1 MATYRHRD
9 FFDSGVFVMPI
20 AFSNPTLEFPS
31 GPLDAAVDPDPYP
44 YYAWLAARRPFGF
57 DASLRLWIAAGPQAL
72 TEVLEHP
79 ACGVRPAGAV
89 VPAALAD
96 GPAGEW
102 FGALVRMNDGP
113 AHAAMKHW
121 LNAQL
126 ATLHADRDT
135 LVRLHDASQ
144 AACADAY
151 LARGDALAA
160 RLDDFV
166 FRQPIYGL
174 AAWLGVPAAQW
185 TEVHEDIRPLVT
197 AMAEAGKPSPRA
209 HVLKHGHR
217 AAAALRLR
225 AARWLDNH
233 AAPDTW
239 LREVA
244 RRSAGNDSIDFD
256 ILTANI
262 VGLFTQTHDACA
274 GLVANSI
281 RRLAR
286 SAHVTTAASDP
297 TDLGVAIKTVANVIR
312 FDPPVQNTR
321 RFLHAPAV
329 IYEQSLA
336 PGDVILAVLASAPP
350 SAMPD
355 GVAWTFGTGAH
366 ACPGRSPASTI
377 AAVGVHAIR
386 QGGEDLSS
394 LAGGTAYHPLGNIR
408 IARFSA

>member
-1 MATYRHRD
+1 MSVAPLA
-9 FFDSGVFVMPI
+9 S
-20 AFSNPTLEFPS
+20 PTLSPIGFPAN
-31 GPLDAAVDPDPYP
+31 AAEAVTHPDPYP
-44 YYAWLAARRPFGF
+44 YYASLATRRPFAF
-57 DASLRLWIAAGPQAL
+57 DASLGLWVAAGPQAL
-72 TEVLEHP
+72 TEVLSHP
-79 ACGVRPAGAV
+79 ACEVRPAGAV
-89 VPAALAD
+89 VPAALAN

-113 AHAAMKHW
+113 AHAAMKPW
-121 LNAQL
+121 LKAQL
-126 ATLHADRDT
+126 ATLHADRDA
-135 LVRLHDASQ
+135 LVRLRDASQ

-151 LARGDALAA
+151 LASGDAPDA

-185 TEVHEDIRPLVT
+185 TEVHEDVQLLVA

-209 HVLKHGHR
+209 DVLAHGHR
-217 AAAALRLR
+217 AASALRLR
-225 AARWLDNH
+225 AARWLDND
-233 AAPDTW
+233 AATNTW

-244 RRSAGNDSIDFD
+244 RRAAGNDSVDFD
-256 ILTANI
+256 ALTANV

-286 SAHVTTAASDP
+286 SADVAPASADA
-297 TDLGVAIKTVANVIR
+297 TDLGVAIRTISDVIR

-329 IYEQSLA
+329 ICEQALA
-336 PGDVILAVLASAPP
+336 PGDAILAVLASAPP
-350 SAMPD
+350 SATPD
-355 GVAWTFGTGAH
+355 GMEWTFGTGAH

-386 QGGEDLSS
+386 QSGEDLSS
-394 LAGGTAYHPLGNIR
+394 LASGTAYHPLGNIR